1 MVYNALFTSWFALA
15 SGTLLGLKISN
26 LLGAKTA
33 YGNYVITGVSFTQ
46 EWNLDLIIIITNLFK
61 TLKEERIKLKGEILI
76 ICNNFYDTK
85 KRSNL
90 TKRKLF

>member
-46 EWNLDLIIIITNLFK
+46 E
-61 TLKEERIKLKGEILI
+61 
-76 ICNNFYDTK
+76 
-85 KRSNL
+85 
-90 TKRKLF
+90 